1 MKKLLLIL
9 FTSLL
14 CSEQLDI
21 QYIGNASFVL
31 SDGKKNVF
39 IDFPYEVGAYGF
51 AMDYSLDSIITGDN
65 NISIITHHH
74 GDHWWRKGF
83 MDSNNKL
90 FAPYFVRLFVPK
102 SRKILFKE
110 HTVIDD
116 LIINPIKTPH
126 GFTIAPFGFNIN
138 LKCISHYSYILFWH
152 NKKIFISGDA
162 NSEYELLQREN
173 NIDIA
178 IITYWNGEYA
188 FMNNKNIDA
197 NNIILCHFFNLE
209 QIPQYRESIDKE
221 KLKINALFGENTNIH
236 VLDQYEHLYINI
248 DE

>member
-39 IDFPYEVGAYGF
+39 IDFPYEAGAYGF

-102 SRKILFKE
+102 SREILFEE
-110 HTVIDD
+110 HSVIDD

-126 GFTIAPFGFNIN
+126 SFTIEPFGIPISG
-138 LKCISHYSYILFWH
+138 KCISHYSYILFWH

-162 NSEYELLQREN
+162 NSEYELLQREK

-197 NNIILCHFFNLE
+197 NNILLCHFYNLE
-209 QIPQYRESIDKE
+209 QITQYRELIDKE
-221 KLKINALFGENTNIH
+221 KLSLGLTT
-236 VLDQYEHLYINI
+236 VLDISFLNE
-248 DE
+248 

>member
-39 IDFPYEVGAYGF
+39 IDFPYEAGAYGF

-74 GDHWWRKGF
+74 RDHWWRKGF
-83 MDSNNKL
+83 MASNNKL

-138 LKCISHYSYILFWH
+138 LKCISHYSYVLFWH

-162 NSEYELLQREN
+162 NSDYELLQREK

-178 IITYWNGEYA
+178 IITYWNGQYA
-188 FMNNKNIDA
+188 FKNNKNIDA
-197 NNIILCHFFNLE
+197 KHIIFCHFEYLE
-209 QIPQYRESIDKE
+209 QIPKMRESIDKA
-221 KLKINALFGENTNIH
+221 KDKKNAIFGENTNIH

>member
-1 MKKLLLIL
+1 MKRLLFIL

-14 CSEQLDI
+14 CSEKLDI

-39 IDFPYEVGAYGF
+39 IDFPYEAGAYGF

-102 SRKILFKE
+102 SREILFEE
-110 HTVIDD
+110 HSTIDD

-126 GFTIAPFGFNIN
+126 GFSIAPFGFNIN
-138 LKCISHYSYILFWH
+138 LKCISHYSYVLFWH

-162 NSEYELLQREN
+162 NSDYELLQREK

-178 IITYWNGEYA
+178 IITYWNGQYA
-188 FMNNKNIDA
+188 FKNNKNIDA
-197 NNIILCHFFNLE
+197 KHIIFCHFEYLE
-209 QIPQYRESIDKE
+209 QIPKMRESIDKA
-221 KLKINALFGENTNIH
+221 KDKKNAIFGENTNIH

>member
-1 MKKLLLIL
+1 MKKLILIL

-39 IDFPYEVGAYGF
+39 IDFPYEAGAYGF

-126 GFTIAPFGFNIN
+126 GYTIAPFGFNIN

-162 NSEYELLQREN
+162 NSNYELLQREK

-178 IITYWNGEYA
+178 IITHWNG
-188 FMNNKNIDA
+188 
-197 NNIILCHFFNLE
+197 
-209 QIPQYRESIDKE
+209 
-221 KLKINALFGENTNIH
+221 
-236 VLDQYEHLYINI
+236 
-248 DE
+248 

>member
-31 SDGKKNVF
+31 SDGKKNLF
-39 IDFPYEVGAYGF
+39 IDFPYEAGAYGF

-126 GFTIAPFGFNIN
+126 GFTIEPFGIPISG
-138 LKCISHYSYILFWH
+138 KCISHYSYILYWH

-162 NSEYELLQREN
+162 NSEYELLQREK

-188 FMNNKNIDA
+188 LMNNKNIDA
-197 NNIILCHFFNLE
+197 KDIILCHFYNLE
-209 QIPQYRESIDKE
+209 QIPQYRESIDEE
-221 KLKINALFGENTNIH
+221 KVKINALFGEDTNIH
-236 VLDQYEHLYINI
+236 LLDQYEHLYINI